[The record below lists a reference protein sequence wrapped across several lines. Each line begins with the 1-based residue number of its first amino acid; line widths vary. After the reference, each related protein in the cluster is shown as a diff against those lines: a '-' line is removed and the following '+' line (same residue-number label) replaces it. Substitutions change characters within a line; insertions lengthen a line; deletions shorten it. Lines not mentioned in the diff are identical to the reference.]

1 MAGYDQV
8 TLWLKGDYGD
18 VELRTAIGKIAGK
31 VISERQEAMEMCKNE
46 AAQATKIL
54 SDPGVEEMEALHD
67 LLTLDQIFKSDNVMH
82 QKGVAQGIRIQSKPE
97 VGAKSSLTWNHILHS
112 FSEDERK
119 ELNDVLMSEEP
130 ETSSDEENTV
140 DELDS
145 LDDSL
150 FLDKALKDLM
160 QKLDSGPLE
169 LMDLWNKEE
178 EVVNV
183 RDYLVP
189 QSLAPILECLFS
201 KYGDVSVDSTL
212 SSRVKMYLFVILCG
226 TIDSVCDTRILDIT
240 ETKLTSWWKYLI
252 SLESAGFKIQFALD
266 QLGSVTKA
274 YFGLRLREQERVTLD
289 ELDVDIT
296 RYSAAVE
303 EMTTKLDRLKFDRE
317 RIISEKSRKKSSLI
331 EDCFKAAIKLKWKKA
346 GEGLIKLG

>member
-1 MAGYDQV
+1 MSGYDQV

-18 VELRTAIGKIAGK
+18 VELRTAIGKVAGK
-31 VISERQEAMEMCKNE
+31 VISERREAMEMCKNE
-46 AAQATKIL
+46 AAQETKIL

-67 LLTLDQIFKSDNVMH
+67 LLTLDQIFKTYNVMH
-82 QKGVAQGIRIQSKPE
+82 QKVVAQGIRIQSKPE
-97 VGAKSSLTWNHILHS
+97 VGGKTSLTWNHILKS
-112 FSEDERK
+112 FSKDEHK
-119 ELNDVLMSEEP
+119 ELNDVLMSEALEP
-130 ETSSDEENTV
+130 SSDEENTV

-150 FLDKALKDLM
+150 FLDKALRDLM
-160 QKLDSGPLE
+160 QKLSGPSE
-169 LMDLWNKEE
+169 LMDLCKKEE

-240 ETKLTSWWKYLI
+240 ETKLMNWRKYLT

-266 QLGSVTKA
+266 KLKSVTKA
-274 YFGLRLREQERVTLD
+274 YFGLRLREQERVTLY

-296 RYSAAVE
+296 RYSAEVE

-317 RIISEKSRKKSSLI
+317 HIISQKSRKKSRLI
-331 EDCFKAAIKLKWKKA
+331 EECFKAAAKLRWKRA